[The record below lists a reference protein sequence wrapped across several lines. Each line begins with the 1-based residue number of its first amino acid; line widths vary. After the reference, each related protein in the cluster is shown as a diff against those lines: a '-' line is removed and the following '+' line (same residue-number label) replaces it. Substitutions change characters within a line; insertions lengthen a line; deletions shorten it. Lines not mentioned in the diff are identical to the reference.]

1 MYLFCTVA
9 PDDDRHGAIKNAQ
22 KIIGRIMLEK
32 EQYIKRER
40 RNWTHLKSPTRQSV
54 ESPLLVSNSGSE
66 EIDKT
71 IASFFYENSITFNVM
86 FLRIHPV
93 LHT

>member
-22 KIIGRIMLEK
+22 KIIGRIMPEK

-40 RNWTHLKSPTRQSV
+40 RN
-54 ESPLLVSNSGSE
+54 
-66 EIDKT
+66 
-71 IASFFYENSITFNVM
+71 
-86 FLRIHPV
+86 
-93 LHT
+93 

>member
-1 MYLFCTVA
+1 M
-9 PDDDRHGAIKNAQ
+9 DG
-22 KIIGRIMLEK
+22 
-32 EQYIKRER
+32 
-40 RNWTHLKSPTRQSV
+40 HLKSPTRQLV